1 MFLLLRMNQC
11 FTGVI
16 NNALTV
22 ISQDQNTVE
31 LLHNNKIGVFW
42 SEVSWNFHFP
52 NQFVLDAL
60 KGHLNATENMQPNV
74 P

>member
-11 FTGVI
+11 FIGVI

-31 LLHNNKIGVFW
+31 LLHNNKIRGFL
-42 SEVSWNFHFP
+42 E
-52 NQFVLDAL
+52 
-60 KGHLNATENMQPNV
+60 
-74 P
+74 